1 MSIHNEAYPDE
12 VLVFSFS
19 WVRMGLKVIIYL
31 VELSLRGTRVNVQ

>member
-1 MSIHNEAYPDE
+1 MKLYPNE

-19 WVRMGLKVIIYL
+19 WGRMSIKVIIYL